1 MLVLVLVLAIEKP
14 LWKQD
19 KERIEY
25 EYDDDIIADCV
36 LPASNQRGQMWIA
49 LLVNF
54 KTNSKIPDPKKACPG
69 NPQSNTIDPAR
80 RI

>member
-1 MLVLVLVLAIEKP
+1 
-14 LWKQD
+14 
-19 KERIEY
+19 
-25 EYDDDIIADCV
+25 
-36 LPASNQRGQMWIA
+36 MWIA